1 MHVPIEWQE
10 NAGKKRKQ
18 ATGMGEVGNEAR
30 ERRISFAGEPKAKAN
45 CQILNYPFSSK
56 NISSSKLMRPVESP
70 ENVV

>member
-1 MHVPIEWQE
+1 
-10 NAGKKRKQ
+10 
-18 ATGMGEVGNEAR
+18 MGEVGNEAR